1 MELKPQNLGLD
12 FAQINGTPS
21 ASTLTTVDWKSRVF
35 WEQER
40 DKYLSQAL
48 CTLQRQSR
56 EARSFMNMMKVFRD
70 FIALVNLTCQR
81 QRWVTGTLVQS
92 SNQSTHAIDSLLCE
106 ECLWQTSA
114 LNVCNDRGH
123 LAQVPSR
130 NNPLPSSPTT
140 EILSI
145 LQGQVKGSSFVK
157 PLLIP
162 SPAPSSQL

>member
-1 MELKPQNLGLD
+1 MRHHQHLNWQLWTGSQVCSESRKGTNIWVRHLG
-12 FAQINGTPS
+12 
-21 ASTLTTVDWKSRVF
+21 
-35 WEQER
+35 
-40 DKYLSQAL
+40 
-48 CTLQRQSR
+48 TLQRQSR
-56 EARSFMNMMKVFRD
+56 EAKSFMNMMKVFRE
-70 FIALVNLTCQR
+70 FIVLVNLTCQR

-92 SNQSTHAIDSLLCE
+92 SNQSTYATDSLLCE

-123 LAQVPSR
+123 LAQVPSH

-145 LQGQVKGSSFVK
+145 LQGQVKCSSFVK